1 MAKTR
6 QQKKESVVTYSAKL
20 QEFKSF
26 FVVKPLSVNPNEATA
41 IKKELAAL
49 GSSYNLVKNSLF
61 EVALKENNLPLESLE
76 LGQHAVIFSSDK
88 VSETAKVVSKFLK
101 NAKAEVR
108 MELTGGVLNGTKISA
123 EQVQALADLP
133 SKDVLLAQLLS
144 VMNGPLRSFMYVLK
158 GNMQELVYLLNAVQ
172 EQKAQ
177 V

>member
-6 QQKKESVVTYSAKL
+6 QQKKESVVNYSAKL
-20 QEFKSF
+20 QEYGSF

-41 IKKELAAL
+41 IKKELSAL

-61 EVALKENNLPLESLE
+61 EVALKENNLPVKSLG

-108 MELTGGVLNGTKISA
+108 MEITAGVLNGTAISA

-172 EQKAQ
+172 EQKVA
-177 V
+177 

>member
-6 QQKKESVVTYSAKL
+6 QQKKDIVAIYTSDLEKHS
-20 QEFKSF
+20 SF
-26 FVVKPLSVNPNEATA
+26 FVVKPLSLNPNEATA
-41 IKKELAAL
+41 IKKELSGL

-61 EVALKENNLPLESLE
+61 EVAAKEKGLPLESLG

-101 NAKAEVR
+101 NKDQDR
-108 MELTGGVLNGTKISA
+108 MEITSGILNGTAISA
-123 EQVQALADLP
+123 TQVQALADLP

-144 VMNGPLRSFMYVLK
+144 VMNGPVRNFMYVLK
-158 GNMQELVYLLNAVQ
+158 GNMQEMVYLLNAVQ

-177 V
+177 A